1 VVSARVRLNAG
12 EVTVET
18 QPGKVKGEQLVEAVN
33 RAEDGSHTFKAKLKQ
48 SPEKK

>member
-1 VVSARVRLNAG
+1 VVSVRVHLNVG

-33 RAEDGSHTFKAKLKQ
+33 GADDGSHTFKAKLK
-48 SPEKK
+48 